1 MQIILCLFALL
12 LSSLSLRA
20 QCESITLYQEFQMT
34 ENIALVQVR
43 EIQKDSVIVEVLKKW
58 KGDSNAKFIKF
69 KNQEFNSEY
78 FKLDTGKS
86 YILFWFDGLEIDRC
100 SRSSDFKY
108 VHFEY
113 ELDRLFKQYEVQNV
127 LLYDSILYNK
137 KYIFEAGGQ
146 KFDVQKGKYAFY
158 DVQTS
163 SLRPFKDL
171 PKDLS
176 TRNKRKFYIIDKNI
190 ETAKAKYDIVFAM
203 VVNRKDLQISQS
215 LKKKVIFSLY
225 Q

>member
-1 MQIILCLFALL
+1 MKIIFFSFLFPLF
-12 LSSLSLRA
+12 SLSLRA
-20 QCESITLYQEFQMT
+20 QCESITLHQEFQMT
-34 ENIALVQVR
+34 ENIALVQGR
-43 EIQKDSVIVEVLKKW
+43 EIQRDSVIVEVLKKW
-58 KGDSNAKFIKF
+58 KGTSNLKFLKF
-69 KNQEFNSEY
+69 KKQEFNSEY
-78 FKLDTGKS
+78 FRLDTGKS

-108 VHFEY
+108 AHFEY
-113 ELDRLFKQYEVQNV
+113 ELDRLYKKYKVQNV
-127 LLYDSILYNK
+127 LLYDSISYNK

-163 SLRPFKDL
+163 SMKSFKDL

-176 TRNKRKFYIIDKNI
+176 FRKKRKFYIIDKNV
-190 ETAKAKYDIVFAM
+190 ETAKNKYDIVFAM
-203 VVNRKDLQISQS
+203 VVDRKELQISQS

>member
-1 MQIILCLFALL
+1 MKIIFFSFLFPLF
-12 LSSLSLRA
+12 SLSLRA
-20 QCESITLYQEFQMT
+20 QCESITLHQEFQMT
-34 ENIALVQVR
+34 ENIALVQGR
-43 EIQKDSVIVEVLKKW
+43 EIQRDSVIVEVLKKW
-58 KGDSNAKFIKF
+58 KGTSNLKFLKF
-69 KNQEFNSEY
+69 KIQEFNSEY
-78 FKLDTGKS
+78 FRLDTGKS

-108 VHFEY
+108 AHFEY
-113 ELDRLFKQYEVQNV
+113 ELDRLYKKYKVQNV
-127 LLYDSILYNK
+127 LLYDSISYNK

-163 SLRPFKDL
+163 SMKSFKDL

-176 TRNKRKFYIIDKNI
+176 FRKKRKFYIIDKNV
-190 ETAKAKYDIVFAM
+190 ETAKNKYDIVFAM
-203 VVNRKDLQISQS
+203 VVDRKELQISQS

>member
-1 MQIILCLFALL
+1 
-12 LSSLSLRA
+12 
-20 QCESITLYQEFQMT
+20 
-34 ENIALVQVR
+34 V
-43 EIQKDSVIVEVLKKW
+43 
-58 KGDSNAKFIKF
+58 
-69 KNQEFNSEY
+69 
-78 FKLDTGKS
+78 
-86 YILFWFDGLEIDRC
+86 FDGLSIDRC

-113 ELDRLFKQYEVQNV
+113 ELDRLYKKYKVQNV
-127 LLYDSILYNK
+127 LLYDSISYNK

-146 KFDVQKGKYAFY
+146 KFDVQKGTYAFY

-190 ETAKAKYDIVFAM
+190 ETAKVKYDIVFAM
-203 VVNRKDLQISQS
+203 IVDRKNLQISQS

>member
-1 MQIILCLFALL
+1 MKIILSLFWFFLC
-12 LSSLSLRA
+12 SISLRA
-20 QCESITLYQEFQMT
+20 QCESITLHQEFQMT
-34 ENIALVQVR
+34 ENIALVQGR

-58 KGDSNAKFIKF
+58 KGDFNSKFIKF

-78 FKLDTGKS
+78 FRLDTGKS
-86 YILFWFDGLEIDRC
+86 YILFWYDGLSIDRC
-100 SRSSDFKY
+100 SRSSDFQY

-113 ELDRLFKQYEVQNV
+113 ELDRQYKKYKVQNV
-127 LLYDSILYNK
+127 LLYDSISYNK

-146 KFDVQKGKYAFY
+146 KFDVQKGNYAFY

-163 SLRPFKDL
+163 RLRPFKDL

-176 TRNKRKFYIIDKNI
+176 TRNKRKFYIIDTNI
-190 ETAKAKYDIVFAM
+190 QTAETKYDIVFAII
-203 VVNRKDLQISQS
+203 VDRNDLQISQS
-215 LKKKVIFSLY
+215 LKKRVISSLF

>member
-1 MQIILCLFALL
+1 MKIIFFSFLFPLF
-12 LSSLSLRA
+12 SLSLRA
-20 QCESITLYQEFQMT
+20 QCESLTLHQEFQMT
-34 ENIALVQVR
+34 ENIALVQGR
-43 EIQKDSVIVEVLKKW
+43 EIQRDSVIVEVLKKW
-58 KGDSNAKFIKF
+58 KGTSNLKFLKF
-69 KNQEFNSEY
+69 KTQEFNSEY
-78 FKLDTGKS
+78 FRLDTGKS

-108 VHFEY
+108 AHFEY
-113 ELDRLFKQYEVQNV
+113 ELDRLYKKYKVQNV
-127 LLYDSILYNK
+127 LLYDSISYNK

-163 SLRPFKDL
+163 SMKSFKDL

-176 TRNKRKFYIIDKNI
+176 FRKKRKFYIIDKNV
-190 ETAKAKYDIVFAM
+190 ETAKNKYDIVFAM
-203 VVNRKDLQISQS
+203 VVDRKELQISQS

>member
-1 MQIILCLFALL
+1 MFF

-20 QCESITLYQEFQMT
+20 QCKSITLHQEFQMT
-34 ENIALVQVR
+34 ENIALVQGR

-58 KGDSNAKFIKF
+58 KGDSNSKFIKF

-78 FKLDTGKS
+78 FRLDTGKS
-86 YILFWFDGLEIDRC
+86 YILFWYDGLSIDRC
-100 SRSSDFKY
+100 SRSSDFQY

-113 ELDRLFKQYEVQNV
+113 ELDRQYKKYKVQNV
-127 LLYDSILYNK
+127 LLYDSISYNK

-163 SLRPFKDL
+163 RLRPFKDL